1 MSEPKATMDI
11 HTGRVNIP
19 MPPPPTAAQNVA
31 PTPAAAPA
39 PAPVAQTPAP
49 AAAAPAPAQAP
60 APTVNLDAIVQA
72 KVDGRTFDVPV
83 KDLIAQYQMRSAAEK
98 RLTDANRLQNER
110 AAQVQLGEFIERNA
124 RTNPDA
130 VMAKLRELGLSGGG
144 ATPTDAN
151 EDVSPETRELR
162 TRLAQLEAQGQ
173 ALNQYLAR
181 QQTDAKVNEI
191 RAELSKY
198 PLYQGSP
205 EAMQQAEIVVAAY
218 LVREPGSNVGDI
230 ASELHAKQAEMVRQ
244 HLTNE
249 RDNRAANVQNMASV
263 PPSAGTPSMTEQTI
277 PKPTGAQ
284 LRDGSWKKSFDEN
297 FAKLLRGT

>member
-1 MSEPKATMDI
+1 MADEQKATMDI
-11 HTGRVNIP
+11 HTGRVHIP
-19 MPPPPTAAQNVA
+19 MPPPPTAAQNA
-31 PTPAAAPA
+31 PAAPAAAPA
-39 PAPVAQTPAP
+39 PTPAPVAQTPAP
-49 AAAAPAPAQAP
+49 TPPAPVQQP
-60 APTVNLDAIVQA
+60 VNMDAIVQA
-72 KVDGRTFDVPV
+72 KVDGRVIDVPI
-83 KDLIAQYQMRSAAEK
+83 KDLVAQYQMRSAAEK
-98 RLTDANRLQNER
+98 RLAEANALQNAR
-110 AAQVQLGEFIERNA
+110 ANQVRLGEFIEQNA

-130 VMAKLRELGLSGGG
+130 VMAKLRELGLSGVG

-151 EDVSPETRELR
+151 DDVSPETRELR

-191 RAELSKY
+191 RAELSKF

-218 LVREPGSNVGDI
+218 LVKNPESNVGDI
-230 ASELHAKQAEMVRQ
+230 AGELHAKQSEMVRQ

-249 RDNRAANVQNMASV
+249 RDTRAANVQNMASV

-284 LRDGSWKKSFDEN
+284 LRDGSWKKGFDEA
-297 FAKLLRGT
+297 FSKLIART

>member
-1 MSEPKATMDI
+1 MADEPKATMDI
-11 HTGRVNIP
+11 HTGRVHIP
-19 MPPPPTAAQNVA
+19 MPPPPTAAQNA
-31 PTPAAAPA
+31 PPQPAAAPA
-39 PAPVAQTPAP
+39 PAPTPV
-49 AAAAPAPAQAP
+49 AQAP
-60 APTVNLDAIVQA
+60 APTQQQPAQTPVNLDAIVQA
-72 KVDGRTFDVPV
+72 KVDGRTIDVPI
-83 KDLIAQYQMRSAAEK
+83 KDLVAQYQMRSAAEK
-98 RLTDANRLQNER
+98 RLAEANALQNSR
-110 AAQVQLGEFIERNA
+110 ANQVRLGEFIEQNA

-130 VMAKLRELGLSGGG
+130 VLAKLRELGLTGVG

-151 EDVSPETRELR
+151 DDVSPETRELR

-191 RAELSKY
+191 RAELTKF

-218 LVREPGSNVGDI
+218 LVKNPESNVGDI
-230 ASELHAKQAEMVRQ
+230 AGELHAKQAEMVRQ

-249 RDNRAANVQNMASV
+249 RDTRAANVQNMASV
-263 PPSAGTPSMTEQTI
+263 PPSAGTPSMTDQTI

-284 LRDGSWKKSFDEN
+284 LRDGSWKKGFDEA
-297 FAKLLRGT
+297 FSKLIART

>member
-1 MSEPKATMDI
+1 MADEPKATMDI
-11 HTGRVNIP
+11 HTGRVHIP
-19 MPPPPTAAQNVA
+19 MPPPPTAAQNA
-31 PTPAAAPA
+31 PAAPAAAPA
-39 PAPVAQTPAP
+39 PTPAPVAQMPAP
-49 AAAAPAPAQAP
+49 TPPAPAQQP
-60 APTVNLDAIVQA
+60 VNLDAIVQA
-72 KVDGRTFDVPV
+72 KVDGRVIDVPI
-83 KDLIAQYQMRSAAEK
+83 KDLVAQYQMRSAAEK
-98 RLTDANRLQNER
+98 RLAEANALQNAR
-110 AAQVQLGEFIERNA
+110 ANQVRLGEFIEQNA

-130 VMAKLRELGLSGGG
+130 VMARLRELGLTGVG

-151 EDVSPETRELR
+151 DDVSPETRELR

-191 RAELSKY
+191 RAELSKF

-218 LVREPGSNVGDI
+218 LVKNPESNVGDI
-230 ASELHAKQAEMVRQ
+230 AGELHAKQAEMVRQ

-249 RDNRAANVQNMASV
+249 RDTRAANVQNMASV

-284 LRDGSWKKSFDEN
+284 LRDGSWKKGFDEA
-297 FAKLLRGT
+297 FSKLIART